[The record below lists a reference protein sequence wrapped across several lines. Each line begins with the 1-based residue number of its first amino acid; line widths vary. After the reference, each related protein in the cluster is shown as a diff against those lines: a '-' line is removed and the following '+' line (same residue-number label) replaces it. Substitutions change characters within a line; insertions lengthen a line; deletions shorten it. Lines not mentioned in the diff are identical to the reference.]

1 MVHHHL
7 DTMDPLRGPGL
18 VSVDN
23 TIHSVD
29 GVLIT
34 RIWLTMLEFTLCLA
48 STLASISNY
57 FIS

>member
-1 MVHHHL
+1 MAHGHL

-29 GVLIT
+29 GVLN
-34 RIWLTMLEFTLCLA
+34 
-48 STLASISNY
+48 NY
-57 FIS
+57 QNLVNNAGIYSVSG